1 MYNRERLL
9 IVFLFAISLLFLSCD
24 VVAPKNSLIINK
36 INKGDALEADI
47 LDLWTV
53 GSGEEMDEFEETPSY
68 SVLVEASYIQNYG
81 GLPRVTSYAVVDEY
95 TVDFKDVTPGGSPV
109 TFSQKV
115 QGACSFFIEAHP
127 EGKEKEEAEIT
138 ILPKSWILLYYD
150 EFDVEEGKTL
160 RATITLKGEDSK
172 TGDDIE
178 AKGYLTIN
186 IGDLEDDI
194 NVKGQ

>member
-24 VVAPKNSLIINK
+24 VAAPKNSLVINK

-47 LDLWTV
+47 LDYWTV
-53 GSGEEMDEFEETPSY
+53 GSGEEMEEFDETPSY
-68 SVLVEASYIQNYG
+68 SVMVEASYIRNYG
-81 GLPRVTSYAVVDEY
+81 GLPRVTSYAMVDEY
-95 TVDFKDVTPGGSPV
+95 TVDFKDITPGESPV
-109 TFSQKV
+109 TLTQKV
-115 QGACSFFIEAHP
+115 QGACTFFIEADP

-138 ILPKSWILLYYD
+138 ILPREWILLYYD
-150 EFDVEEGKTL
+150 ELEDGKVL
-160 RATITLKGEDSK
+160 KATITLKGEDSK

-178 AKGYLTIN
+178 AKGYLTID

-194 NVKGQ
+194 NVKGE